1 MMKRFDEI
9 NVVPLLDVMLV
20 LLAMVLVTA
29 TFVVDQQLDVELATS
44 ETGSAV
50 ESQQQRLSLVL
61 NAQGQLQV
69 AGEVMS
75 VADLRQRLLAVSR
88 DTAMDV
94 YIDRACPFGSVV
106 SVLDVIQTLSFSH
119 LAVHTQ
125 PQKR

>member
-1 MMKRFDEI
+1 MIKRFDEI

-20 LLAMVLVTA
+20 LLAMVLITA

-44 ETGSAV
+44 QTGSAV

-61 NAQGQLQV
+61 DAQGQLQV
-69 AGEVMS
+69 AGEVMPI
-75 VADLRQRLLAVSR
+75 AALRQRLLSVSR

-106 SVLDVIQTLSFSH
+106 AVLDVLQTLSFSY